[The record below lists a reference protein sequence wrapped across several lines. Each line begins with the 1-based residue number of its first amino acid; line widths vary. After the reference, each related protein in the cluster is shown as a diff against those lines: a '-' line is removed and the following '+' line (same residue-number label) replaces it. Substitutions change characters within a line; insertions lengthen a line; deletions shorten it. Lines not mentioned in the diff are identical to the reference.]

1 MWIPERAETSG
12 ISDDGPL
19 ARTKSPRPHVGGHR
33 KTYIHGFANEDAMA
47 SGKLKL
53 GLVQMRME
61 RSSLDNLSK
70 AVAMTGTAASQG
82 ADIVCLPE
90 LFMSRYFAQHDVS
103 DAVDLTEL
111 AVRIP
116 GSETAT
122 LAQCAKENGITLV
135 AGSLY
140 ELDRG
145 KLFNTSCVFGPNGRM
160 IGRYRKT
167 HVPQDESYYEQS
179 YFAPGDMGFK
189 VFPTPKAKIG
199 VNICYDQWFPEAA
212 RCEALLGAD
221 VLFYPTAIGHV
232 KNISEAEGDWP
243 TAWENVMR
251 GHAIANSFIVVAVN
265 RVGKE
270 EDMRFWGGS
279 CVIDAFGRTIARCGA
294 KELVV
299 VVEAD
304 LEHSEMVRKG
314 WRFFPNRR
322 PECYGRIVEEVPK
335 EG

>member
-1 MWIPERAETSG
+1 
-12 ISDDGPL
+12 
-19 ARTKSPRPHVGGHR
+19 
-33 KTYIHGFANEDAMA
+33 MA
-47 SGKLKL
+47 SRKLKI
-53 GLVQMRME
+53 GLVQMSMKP
-61 RSSLDNLSK
+61 SPLDNLSK

-82 ADIVCLPE
+82 AEIVCLPE

-111 AVRIP
+111 AVKIP
-116 GSETAT
+116 GSETET
-122 LAQCAKENGITLV
+122 LSQCAKENKVTLV

-145 KLFNTSCVFGPNGRM
+145 RLFNTSCVFGPSGRM
-160 IGRYRKT
+160 IGKYRKT
-167 HVPQDESYYEQS
+167 HIPQDESYYEQS
-179 YFAPGDMGFK
+179 YFAPGDTGFK
-189 VFPTPKAKIG
+189 IFPIAKVRIG

-232 KNISEAEGDWP
+232 KSISEAEGDWQ

-265 RVGKE
+265 RVGTE

-279 CVIDAFGRTIARCGA
+279 FVIDAFGRTIARAGS
-294 KELVV
+294 KEQVV
-299 VVEAD
+299 VVETD
-304 LEHSEMVRKG
+304 SGHSEMVRKG

-322 PECYGRIVEEVPK
+322 PECYGKIVEGLGK
-335 EG
+335 EDLD